1 MKTHAEAFTSS
12 QVLRMMKAFNAAAT
26 DLRGGWQPALSLEL
40 AFAEVL
46 EPVAANATPAQSSP
60 PKQNY
65 APANKDTTLYQQQ
78 PASPSKPDAA
88 PKATPA
94 KSAASSQAGGVTI
107 EQVNQIWRQMIAS
120 IKQQKNNQLE
130 ALLNSTRSREVTDGV
145 LVLGFASDVLKSKMD
160 HPEML
165 EATRLALREF
175 LGTDV
180 PVRTIVVNPGG
191 KTTPNEVSP
200 GGMVAAALEN
210 GGEIV
215 DIQ

>member
-1 MKTHAEAFTSS
+1 
-12 QVLRMMKAFNAAAT
+12 
-26 DLRGGWQPALSLEL
+26 
-40 AFAEVL
+40 
-46 EPVAANATPAQSSP
+46 
-60 PKQNY
+60 
-65 APANKDTTLYQQQ
+65 
-78 PASPSKPDAA
+78 
-88 PKATPA
+88 
-94 KSAASSQAGGVTI
+94 
-107 EQVNQIWRQMIAS
+107 MIAS

-165 EATRLALREF
+165 EATRLALLEF
-175 LGTDV
+175 LKADV

-191 KTTPNEVSP
+191 KTAPNEVSP